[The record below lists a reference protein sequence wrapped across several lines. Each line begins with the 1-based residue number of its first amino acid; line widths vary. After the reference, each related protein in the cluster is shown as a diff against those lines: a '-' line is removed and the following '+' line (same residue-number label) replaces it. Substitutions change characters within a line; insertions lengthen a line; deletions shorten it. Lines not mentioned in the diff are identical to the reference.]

1 MDLVKEAASFFMGFP
16 RAGFVMVAKSPM
28 VEGNA
33 PGESM
38 DALLEAEVICSWL
51 RKRRHPKMRWSFKES
66 KVVRNSAMAGVAYG
80 GTGGRLVGSRCKAL
94 RSRGG
99 RFSFVE
105 AMSSLSDSLKV
116 SVDSVAGSSIG
127 WCSGMGEGGR

>member
-1 MDLVKEAASFFMGFP
+1 
-16 RAGFVMVAKSPM
+16 M

-33 PGESM
+33 PVESW

-51 RKRRHPKMRWSFKES
+51 PKRRQPKMRWSFKES
-66 KVVRNSAMAGVAYG
+66 KVVRNSAAAGVEYG

-94 RSRGG
+94 RNRGG
-99 RFSFVE
+99 RSSFVE
-105 AMSSLSDSLKV
+105 VMSSLSDSLKV